1 MWLGEMTILCIPNP
15 ELEIYHLKNF
25 KPVNKGCVVEGV

>member
-1 MWLGEMTILCIPNP
+1 MGLAEMTILCISNP

-25 KPVNKGCVVEGV
+25 KPVNKGFVVEEV